1 MNATLKRHFKL
12 VSFTIKHNTKA
23 LVVRHTSES
32 CKFFRKQLK
41 RIITIASQ
49 AATATT
55 RKANKRSNYR
65 KRVICEKL

>member
-1 MNATLKRHFKL
+1 MYATLKRHFKL

-32 CKFFRKQLK
+32 CEMFRKQLK

-49 AATATT
+49 ATT
-55 RKANKRSNYR
+55 IEANKRSNY
-65 KRVICEKL
+65 KNRVICEKL